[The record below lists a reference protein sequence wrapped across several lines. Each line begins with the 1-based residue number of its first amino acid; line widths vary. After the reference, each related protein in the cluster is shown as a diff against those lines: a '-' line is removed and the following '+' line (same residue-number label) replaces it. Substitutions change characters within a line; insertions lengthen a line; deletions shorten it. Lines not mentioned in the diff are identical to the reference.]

1 MMIFSVV
8 AHLEVVFPYE
18 QNSRLCISRAAHE
31 DAARGLPK
39 EAQFARRW
47 SPYYDEDDEKMDKAA
62 ASGDSR
68 LETKSKLQ
76 PLLYKEKPKPV
87 LVVGA
92 TGRVGQRIVRQLLT
106 QVKYFPM
113 CGLRKMNVL
122 LITVLS
128 AWRCSVSYTY
138 DIESSRQSFRAIL

>member
-1 MMIFSVV
+1 MNSTRVAFLRCPLLVIMIILMV

-18 QNSRLCISRAAHE
+18 RNSRFCISRAVHE
-31 DAARGLPK
+31 DAAARVRGLPK
-39 EAQFARRW
+39 EALFARRW
-47 SPYYDEDDEKMDKAA
+47 SPYYDEEDEKMDKAV

-92 TGRVGQRIVRQLLT
+92 TGRVGQRIVRQLLS

-128 AWRCSVSYTY
+128 A
-138 DIESSRQSFRAIL
+138 